1 MIRIFKIIILLFVTA
16 CSLNSSSSLW
26 TKHKKIKYDKSLVSR
41 EINSKKEI
49 LNKEI
54 NSNIKIKINYEKNKI
69 NNSNIKTNNNGF
81 TKYDGKLKKISKYKY
96 SKIQY
101 FNQYDPEISL
111 YENNLIFFDNKGT
124 ILNFQ
129 ENSKLLWK
137 KNYYSK
143 IERKKNPILFFSNKK
158 NILIVADTLA
168 RYYSIDLKSGD
179 IIWSKN
185 NDAPFNSQ
193 IKILNNKFFVVDD
206 NNILNCFSLKSGEKL
221 WSYKTEKT
229 LIKSQKKISIIIKDK
244 KVFFANSLGDI
255 TAIDSNSGK
264 LLWQTPTQSKS
275 VYEDAM
281 FLKISDLILA
291 NNSIIF
297 SNNMNEFF
305 SLDETTG
312 IINWKQLVNS
322 SLRPTRVNDFI
333 FTVSEEGFLIIIDF
347 KTGSIIRSTDLFKN
361 LKKKVRKK
369 TKPTGFIVG
378 KKNLYLTTST
388 GRLFIAGIDNGQTIS
403 IIKLDS
409 GKISRP
415 VVLKESLF
423 IAKNDSIIK
432 LN

>member
-1 MIRIFKIIILLFVTA
+1 MIRIFKIIILLFVAA
-16 CSLNSSSSLW
+16 CSLNPSSSLW
-26 TKHKKIKYDKSLVSR
+26 TKHKKIEYDKSLVSI
-41 EINSKKEI
+41 EINSEKEI

-54 NSNIKIKINYEKNKI
+54 NPNIKIKINYEKNKI

-143 IERKKNPILFFSNKK
+143 IERKKNPILFFSNQK

-193 IKILNNKFFVVDD
+193 IKILDNKFFVVDD

-221 WSYKTEKT
+221 WSYKTDKT
-229 LIKSQKKISIIIKDK
+229 LIKSQKKISIIIKDN
-244 KVFFANSLGDI
+244 KVIFANSLGDI

-281 FLKISDLILA
+281 FLKISDLVLA

-297 SNNMNEFF
+297 SNNRNEFF

-388 GRLFIAGIDNGQTIS
+388 GRLFIVGIDNGQTIS

-409 GKISRP
+409 GKILRP